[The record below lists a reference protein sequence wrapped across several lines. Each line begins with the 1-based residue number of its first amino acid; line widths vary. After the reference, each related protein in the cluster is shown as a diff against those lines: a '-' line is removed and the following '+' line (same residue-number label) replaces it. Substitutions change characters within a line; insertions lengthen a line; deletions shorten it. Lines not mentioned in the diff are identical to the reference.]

1 MHLPEVVV
9 DSTGMSMHRLVLPL
23 TACELIAIDMK
34 QRTRRPLDSLDPCIT
49 GGSEDRY
56 ILDNKP
62 GATSFQIT
70 SKS

>member
-23 TACELIAIDMK
+23 TACELIAMDME
-34 QRTRRPLDSLDPCIT
+34 QHRGPLDSLDPCIT
-49 GGSEDRY
+49 EGSEDRY

-62 GATSFQIT
+62 AATFFQTT